1 MGKHRRFCELSFVES
16 EVRMARKDP
25 INRDEFKTIGSAQNT
40 WMKIWILGVPVVA
53 HQVKNPASICGDAD
67 SIPGLAQWLKVSC
80 VAVSCSVGHGLGS
93 DVLLLWLRTR
103 PAATA
108 RIGPLAWELPYAA
121 GVGLKKKEKKI
132 WILTLR
138 CVDVL

>member
-16 EVRMARKDP
+16 EVRMAWKDP

-40 WMKIWILGVPVVA
+40 WMNIWILGVPVVA
-53 HQVKNPASICGDAD
+53 QQVKNPTSICEDAD

-103 PAATA
+103 Q
-108 RIGPLAWELPYAA
+108 RLQL
-121 GVGLKKKEKKI
+121 GLDPSPGNFHMPQV
-132 WILTLR
+132 W
-138 CVDVL
+138 V